1 MINAKAEELLINAV
15 MDNFVEPNSKEAK
28 MFSQSKLEKLN
39 QEINN
44 ASGNC
49 DGCRQ
54 QCHLGARMS
63 ESVWYPTIG
72 NATIK
77 KYFDAQGNLQL
88 IFSSEC
94 PDPCAAF
101 KMARKISQLCDSY
114 KKQR

>member
-1 MINAKAEELLINAV
+1 
-15 MDNFVEPNSKEAK
+15 

-101 KMARKISQLCDSY
+101 KMARKISHSCDILRAILNAARKISQLCDSY